1 MILFNYE
8 YTLYI
13 NIFGGDYMKEE
24 VVALVLAAGKGTRMK
39 SDKSK
44 LVHKIYG
51 KELVKRV
58 VETAQKAGVDDIIT
72 VVGYKREQVQL
83 VLGDSVNY
91 AYQEEML
98 GTGHAVMQAESYLK
112 DKHGKIVVLNG
123 DVPILR
129 PETLKELIDKSIKNK
144 EYATILTAIYN
155 NPTGYG
161 RIIRDIGG
169 NIKEIIEE
177 KDLAEDQKSIQEIN
191 AGIYC
196 FDIQELLKALK
207 EIKPNNAQN
216 EYYITDVIEIL
227 RKQGDKVGAYKMPDF
242 SESLGVNDRVALAE
256 ATRIMQARINKKH
269 MEDGVTFID
278 PATAYIDAGVKIGN
292 DTVIEGCVTIKGNTE
307 IGSDC
312 LITSGSRIID
322 SKIGNGVTVTSSTL
336 EEAQMDDNTDVGPNS
351 HLRPKAV
358 IRKGAHLGNFV
369 EVKNSTIGAE
379 TKISHLSYIGDS
391 DLGTGIN
398 IGCGCATANYS
409 GNKKSRTTIKDGAFI
424 GCHTCLVAP
433 VEVGENAYTAAGS
446 TVTENVPDNSLAVA
460 RSRQTVKKGWV
471 KIKQPYKHKV

>member
-1 MILFNYE
+1 
-8 YTLYI
+8 
-13 NIFGGDYMKEE
+13 
-24 VVALVLAAGKGTRMK
+24 MK

-83 VLGDSVNY
+83 VLGDSINY

-216 EYYITDVIEIL
+216 EYYLTDVVRIMNEKGLKTGAVIVEDNTEI
-227 RKQGDKVGAYKMPDF
+227 
-242 SESLGVNDRVALAE
+242 LGVNDKLQLELLTKVLKL
-256 ATRIMQARINKKH
+256 RINQYH
-269 MEDGVTFID
+269 MRNGVTIEDID
-278 PATAYIDAGVKIGN
+278 NTYIYDDVEIGTDTVIHPNTTIKNDVVIGKDCELGPNAYIREGCRLADRVKIG
-292 DTVIEGCVTIKGNTE
+292 
-307 IGSDC
+307 S
-312 LITSGSRIID
+312 
-322 SKIGNGVTVTSSTL
+322 
-336 EEAQMDDNTDVGPNS
+336 
-351 HLRPKAV
+351 
-358 IRKGAHLGNFV
+358 FV
-369 EVKNSTIGAE
+369 EIKKAIIGEGA
-379 TKISHLSYIGDS
+379 KVPHLSYMGDCEIGAK
-391 DLGTGIN
+391 TN
-398 IGCGCATANYS
+398 VGCGTITCNYD
-409 GNKKSRTTIKDGAFI
+409 GFNKSKTIIGEHCFI
-424 GCHTCLVAP
+424 GSNVNLVAP
-433 VEVGENAYTAAGS
+433 VKLGKNSFVAAGS
-446 TVTENVPDNSLAVA
+446 TITNDVPDNSLAIA
-460 RSRQTVKKGWV
+460 RERQTNKDGWNKK
-471 KIKQPYKHKV
+471 

>member
-1 MILFNYE
+1 
-8 YTLYI
+8 
-13 NIFGGDYMKEE
+13 MKEE

-98 GTGHAVMQAESYLK
+98 GTGHEVMQAESYLK

-216 EYYITDVIEIL
+216 EYYLTDVVRIMNEKGLKTGAVIVEDNTEI
-227 RKQGDKVGAYKMPDF
+227 
-242 SESLGVNDRVALAE
+242 LGVNDKLQLELLTKVLKL
-256 ATRIMQARINKKH
+256 RINQYH
-269 MEDGVTFID
+269 MRNGVTIEDID
-278 PATAYIDAGVKIGN
+278 NTYIYDDVEIGTDTVIHPNTTIKNDVVIGKDCELGPNAYIREGCRLADRVKIG
-292 DTVIEGCVTIKGNTE
+292 
-307 IGSDC
+307 S
-312 LITSGSRIID
+312 
-322 SKIGNGVTVTSSTL
+322 
-336 EEAQMDDNTDVGPNS
+336 
-351 HLRPKAV
+351 
-358 IRKGAHLGNFV
+358 FV
-369 EVKNSTIGAE
+369 EIKKAIIGEGA
-379 TKISHLSYIGDS
+379 KVPHLSYMGDCEIGAK
-391 DLGTGIN
+391 TN
-398 IGCGCATANYS
+398 VGCGTITCNYD
-409 GNKKSRTTIKDGAFI
+409 GFNKSKTIIGEHCFI
-424 GCHTCLVAP
+424 GSNVNLVAP
-433 VEVGENAYTAAGS
+433 VKLGKNSFVAAGS
-446 TVTENVPDNSLAVA
+446 TITNDVPDNSLAIA
-460 RSRQTVKKGWV
+460 RERQTNKDGWNKK
-471 KIKQPYKHKV
+471 